1 MSGPKAR
8 ALSVQRPV
16 ITMSAPAFNAR
27 DIGTALDEEQNH
39 TQLKVKS
46 SIKTI
51 FLSRL
56 VTNYV
61 LQT

>member
-1 MSGPKAR
+1 
-8 ALSVQRPV
+8 
-16 ITMSAPAFNAR
+16 MSAPAFNAM

-46 SIKTI
+46 SIKTV